1 MLSFE
6 SETLAQRQD
15 ISSFAPIPPHR
26 HLAPRRMDTK
36 FIDIDVGRPLPAR
49 IDVPEQSF
57 VKAIVWLHGRPL
69 GIVTVTCRGGHVYR
83 RGLARAIIRQLADPI
98 LRELVRN
105 GMATPGMQSLELDD
119 LLKLPPVEEPV
130 EPSQLTVVIC
140 TTGRYWD
147 ALEHCLQ
154 SLASNTVLP
163 AEVLV
168 VCRGYRAKPP
178 EPLCEKWSAA
188 AFPVRWLTEPSA
200 DLARA
205 RRLAVEA
212 TNTPLVA
219 FVDELV
225 RVDARWVAVLCRTFR
240 NYPEAMV
247 VTGSLLPSGVVSEAS
262 RLLAAGRERM
272 VWRDPLALRWL
283 CLRPDEQMPRTW
295 CNAHKLGSAANM
307 AYRSSL
313 FSTMRG
319 FECIAGGAAKE
330 SCQHLDLWLR
340 VLDARLGI
348 VHEPAAVARDGGVPT
363 MADVKA
369 ELRATAAG
377 ISASLVAAAVRRP
390 RHIASI
396 LLAAQWFVRTAIA
409 DMIIRRGSP
418 SSLAWAR
425 LCGHVMGTCRGLVG
439 LLRLPSRRPA
449 VARAISTT
457 ANAAESPFDAGR
469 IVPLELS
476 IQEKHAPD
484 DEVSPTLEAAGLTPV
499 AEILGLWHGHVLG
512 LVSVVTGSQP
522 VTLEQIRRLIVDR
535 HWDTI
540 MSRQLGLRPGIVE
553 FEGSRRTLRADLAGE
568 TAGRVLG
575 EHLLGST
582 TTGGAGAS
590 GPNQAAPPATVSI
603 VIPSRDRPDDLR
615 ECLRAIFAQETERRV
630 EIIVVD
636 NHPESGLTPPVVAEF
651 SGIRLVTEPRRGS
664 AYARNSGLLAS
675 RGSIIVWSD
684 DDVVAPAGWLEGLL
698 AHFDDPT
705 IAVVTGNVI
714 PFQLKT
720 SAERLCES
728 CCSLSAGAEPF
739 TVDGYW
745 FQASPD
751 SVQGWEFGTTAN
763 AAVRAGVF
771 SNPAVGLFAE
781 SLGPGTPIGAGE
793 DPYFFYRVLKAGYRL
808 QYLPDVWVW
817 HKHRSTSR
825 HLRRQVYNY
834 AKSAVGYHAMTLL
847 RDGDQRS
854 RASLLGGLQ
863 QHYFRRLVAAAR
875 GRIDV
880 PVSLVAVEIAGHV
893 AGGFAFAASELRRR
907 ILARDPTFP
916 ITPPALPARPTDDYA
931 ATVHDAAEP
940 WALGPGSAAA
950 AQASV
955 APSRGVVHAGSRRGR
970 LPNFLIIGAQKSGTT
985 ALDVNLRKH
994 PRIELVPHFKSS
1006 WLGWENTKETY
1017 FFNATASRFGLTT
1030 LDDYAALFNDNT
1042 KLQGEVCPTYD
1053 SPVAITSIAEAIP
1066 GARLIFICR
1075 EPVSRIESAINHMLQ
1090 WHSESPDLKRFG
1102 TWNPSLAFDVNLQGE
1117 LADPSRHGLL
1127 RMGLYADTVQRVLNR
1142 FPPEQLLILV
1152 AEEYRQNPQA
1162 TYDRIADFL
1171 GLRPTRISH
1180 EDAHVRK
1187 YTTRLTAEQRAWLS
1201 DFYRPHN
1208 QRFFELLGREIP
1220 SWDTAGPHR

>member
-1 MLSFE
+1 
-6 SETLAQRQD
+6 
-15 ISSFAPIPPHR
+15 
-26 HLAPRRMDTK
+26 MDTK
-36 FIDIDVGRPLPAR
+36 FIDIDVGRPLPTR
-49 IDVPEQSF
+49 IDVPEHSP
-57 VKAIVWLHGRPL
+57 VRAIVWLHGRPL
-69 GIVTVTCRGGHVYR
+69 GIVTVTCRGGQVYR
-83 RGLARAIIRQLADPI
+83 RGLARAIIRQMADPI

-105 GMATPGMQSLELDD
+105 GMATPGMQSLDLDD
-119 LLKLPPVEEPV
+119 LIKLPMVQEPV

-140 TTGRYWD
+140 TTGRD
-147 ALEHCLQ
+147 SEALEQCLQ

-168 VCRGYRAKPP
+168 VCRGRRAEPP
-178 EPLCEKWSAA
+178 EPLCERWSAA
-188 AFPVRWLTEPSA
+188 AFPVRWIAEPSD

-205 RRLAVEA
+205 RNRAAGE

-225 RVDARWVAVLCRTFR
+225 RVDAHWVATLCRTFR
-240 NYPEAMV
+240 DYPQAMV
-247 VTGSLLPSGVVSEAS
+247 VTGSLLPNEVSSEAS

-272 VWRDPLALRWL
+272 VWRDPLAFRWL

-307 AYRSSL
+307 AYRTSL
-313 FSTMRG
+313 FSTGRG
-319 FECIAGGAAKE
+319 FEAIAGGAAKE

-363 MADVKA
+363 MTDVKT

-390 RHIASI
+390 RHIVSI

-418 SSLAWAR
+418 RSLAWAR
-425 LCGHVMGTCRGLVG
+425 LCGHVFGTCRGFVG
-439 LLRLPSRRPA
+439 LLRLPSRRPFTARSAA
-449 VARAISTT
+449 VATT
-457 ANAAESPFDAGR
+457 TNEKDSPFAAGR

-476 IQEKHAPD
+476 VQKKHAAS
-484 DEVSPTLEAAGLTPV
+484 DEVSSKLESTRFVNV
-499 AEILGLWHGHVLG
+499 AEILGLWHGRVLG

-540 MSRQLGLRPGIVE
+540 LSRQLGLRPGIVE
-553 FEGSRRTLRADLAGE
+553 FESSTRTLRADLTGE
-568 TAGRVLG
+568 AAGRVLG

-582 TTGGAGAS
+582 TSDGAGAS
-590 GPNQAAPPATVSI
+590 GPNQDASTATVSI
-603 VIPSRDRPDDLR
+603 VIPTRDRPDDLG
-615 ECLRAIFAQETERRV
+615 ECLRAIFAQETDRRV

-636 NHPESGLTPPVVAEF
+636 NHPESEMTPPVVAEF

-664 AYARNSGLLAS
+664 AYARNRGLLAS

-698 AHFDDPT
+698 TPFDDPT
-705 IAVVTGNVI
+705 VGVVTGNII

-763 AAVRAGVF
+763 VAVRTSVF
-771 SNPAVGLFAE
+771 SDPAVGLFAE

-808 QYLPDVWVW
+808 QYLSDAWVW

-834 AKSAVGYHAMTLL
+834 AKSAVGYHTMTLL

-863 QHYFRRLVAAAR
+863 QHYFRRLIAAAR
-875 GRIDV
+875 GQIDV

-907 ILARDPTFP
+907 ILARDPAFP

-931 ATVHDAAEP
+931 AAVHDAAEP
-940 WALGPGSAAA
+940 WALGPGIPAA
-950 AQASV
+950 AQAS
-955 APSRGVVHAGSRRGR
+955 AAHSRGVVRADSRRGR
-970 LPNFLIIGAQKSGTT
+970 LPHFLVIGAQKSGTT

-994 PRIELVPHFKSS
+994 PGIELVPHFKSS
-1006 WLGWENTKETY
+1006 WLGWENTKETW
-1017 FFNATASRFGLTT
+1017 FFNATAPRFGLTT

-1042 KLQGEVCPTYD
+1042 KLQGEVCPSYD
-1053 SPVAITSIAEAIP
+1053 RPRPLASIAEAIP
-1066 GARLIFICR
+1066 DAKLILICR
-1075 EPVSRIESAINHMLQ
+1075 EPVSRLESSVNHMMQ
-1090 WHSESPDLKRFG
+1090 WHAECHDMDDFFGWSPLR
-1102 TWNPSLAFDVNLQGE
+1102 SLEANLQAE
-1117 LADPSRHGLL
+1117 LADASSLGLL
-1127 RMGLYADTVQRVLNR
+1127 QMGLYADTVQRVLNR

-1162 TYDRIADFL
+1162 TYDRIAEFL
-1171 GLRPTRISH
+1171 GLRPATISH

-1208 QRFFELLGREIP
+1208 QRFFDLLGRQIP
-1220 SWDTAGPHR
+1220 SWGTDYPRP

>member
-1 MLSFE
+1 
-6 SETLAQRQD
+6 
-15 ISSFAPIPPHR
+15 
-26 HLAPRRMDTK
+26 MDTK

-49 IDVPEQSF
+49 IDVPEHSP
-57 VKAIVWLHGRPL
+57 VRAIVWLHGRPL
-69 GIVTVTCRGGHVYR
+69 GIVTVTCRGGQVYR

-105 GMATPGMQSLELDD
+105 GMATPGAQSLELDD
-119 LLKLPPVEEPV
+119 LLKLPAIEEPV
-130 EPSQLTVVIC
+130 EPGQLTAVIC
-140 TTGRYWD
+140 TTGRHWE

-154 SLASNTVLP
+154 SLASNTVPP

-168 VCRGYRAKPP
+168 VCRGHRAEPP
-178 EPLCEKWSAA
+178 EPLREKWSAA
-188 AFPVRWLTEPSA
+188 AFPVRWITEPSD

-205 RRLAVEA
+205 RNRAVGD
-212 TNTPLVA
+212 TSTPLVA

-225 RVDARWVAVLCRTFR
+225 RVDAHWVGTLCRTFR
-240 NYPEAMV
+240 DYPQAMV
-247 VTGSLLPSGVVSEAS
+247 VTGSLLPGGVESNAS
-262 RLLAAGRERM
+262 RLLATGRERM
-272 VWRDPLALRWL
+272 VWSDPLAFRWL
-283 CLRPDEQMPRTW
+283 CLRPDEPMPRTW
-295 CNAHKLGSAANM
+295 CNAHKFGSAANM
-307 AYRSSL
+307 AYRTSL

-319 FECIAGGAAKE
+319 FETIAGGAAKE

-340 VLDARLGI
+340 VLDARMGI
-348 VHEPAAVARDGGVPT
+348 VREPAAVVRTAGVPT
-363 MADVKA
+363 MPEVKA
-369 ELRATAAG
+369 ELLATAAG

-390 RHIASI
+390 RHIVSI

-409 DMIIRRGSP
+409 DMIIKRGSP
-418 SSLAWAR
+418 RSLAWGR
-425 LCGHVMGTCRGLVG
+425 LCGHATGTCRGFIG
-439 LLRLPSRRPA
+439 LLRLPSPRPA
-449 VARAISTT
+449 TARQRATNT
-457 ANAAESPFDAGR
+457 HAAESPFDAGR
-469 IVPLELS
+469 IVPVELS
-476 IQEKHAPD
+476 AQEKHTAD
-484 DEVSPTLEAAGLTPV
+484 DEVSSKLEAARLTPV
-499 AEILGLWHGHVLG
+499 AEILGLWHGRVLG
-512 LVSVVTGSQP
+512 LVSVVTGSWH
-522 VTLEQIRRLIVDR
+522 VTLEQLRRLIVER
-535 HWDTI
+535 HWDTL
-540 MSRQLGLRPGIVE
+540 MARQLGLRPGIVE
-553 FEGSRRTLRADLAGE
+553 FESSTRTLRANLAAE
-568 TAGRVLG
+568 AAGRILG

-582 TTGGAGAS
+582 ATDVARAS
-590 GPNQAAPPATVSI
+590 GPNQDATPATVSI
-603 VIPSRDRPDDLR
+603 VIPTRDRPDDLR
-615 ECLRAIFAQETERRV
+615 ECLRAILAQETDRRV

-651 SGIRLVTEPRRGS
+651 SGIRLVAEPRRGS
-664 AYARNSGLLAS
+664 AYARNRGLLAS

-698 AHFDDPT
+698 VPFDDPT
-705 IAVVTGNVI
+705 IGAVTGNII
-714 PFQLKT
+714 PFQLNS

-728 CCSLSAGAEPF
+728 CCSLSAGSEPF

-763 AAVRAGVF
+763 VAVRTSVF
-771 SNPAVGLFAE
+771 SDPAVGLFAE

-808 QYLPDVWVW
+808 QYLADVWVW

-834 AKSAVGYHAMTLL
+834 AKSAVGYHTMTLL

-854 RASLLGGLQ
+854 RASLFGGLQ
-863 QHYFRRLVAAAR
+863 QHYFRRLIAAAR

-893 AGGFAFAASELRRR
+893 AGGFSFAASELRRR
-907 ILARDPTFP
+907 ILARDPAFP

-931 ATVHDAAEP
+931 ATVADAAEP

-955 APSRGVVHAGSRRGR
+955 PPSRGVVRAGARRGR
-970 LPNFLIIGAQKSGTT
+970 LPHFLVIGAQKSGTT

-994 PRIELVPHFKSS
+994 PSIELVPHFKSR
-1006 WLGWENTKETY
+1006 WLGWENTKETW
-1017 FFNATASRFGLTT
+1017 FFNATAPRFGLTT
-1030 LDDYAALFNDNT
+1030 LDDYAALFNDNN
-1042 KLQGEVCPTYD
+1042 KLQGEVCPSYD
-1053 SPVAITSIAEAIP
+1053 RPRPIASIAEAIP
-1066 GARLIFICR
+1066 DAKLILICR
-1075 EPVSRIESAINHMLQ
+1075 EPVARLESSLNHMMQ
-1090 WHSESPDLKRFG
+1090 WHAECPDMDDFFGWSPLRSFE
-1102 TWNPSLAFDVNLQGE
+1102 ANLQAE
-1117 LADPSRHGLL
+1117 LADAGSLGLL
-1127 RMGLYADTVQRVLNR
+1127 QMGLYADTVQRVLNR
-1142 FPPEQLLILV
+1142 FAPEQLLILV

-1162 TYDRIADFL
+1162 TYDRIAEFL

-1208 QRFFELLGREIP
+1208 QRFFDLLGRQIP
-1220 SWDTAGPHR
+1220 SWESAALQH

>member
-1 MLSFE
+1 
-6 SETLAQRQD
+6 
-15 ISSFAPIPPHR
+15 
-26 HLAPRRMDTK
+26 MDTK
-36 FIDIDVGRPLPAR
+36 FVDIDVGRPLPMR

-57 VKAIVWLHGRPL
+57 VRAIVWLHGRPL

-83 RGLARAIIRQLADPI
+83 RGLARAIIRQQADPI

-105 GMATPGMQSLELDD
+105 GMATPGMQSLDLDD
-119 LLKLPPVEEPV
+119 LIKLPAIEEPV
-130 EPSQLTVVIC
+130 EPGQLTVVIC
-140 TTGRYWD
+140 TIGRHWE

-163 AEVLV
+163 AGVLV
-168 VCRGYRAKPP
+168 VCRGRRAEPP
-178 EPLCEKWSAA
+178 EPLRASWSAA

-205 RRLAVEA
+205 RHLAVDE
-212 TNTPLVA
+212 TKTPLVA

-225 RVDARWVAVLCRTFR
+225 CVDAKWVAVLCRTFR

-247 VTGSLLPSGVVSEAS
+247 VTGSLLPSGVASEAS
-262 RLLAAGRERM
+262 QLLAAGRERM
-272 VWRDPLALRWL
+272 VWRDPLAFRWL

-307 AYRSSL
+307 AYRTRL
-313 FSTMRG
+313 FSTGRG
-319 FECIAGGAAKE
+319 FEAIAGGAAKE

-340 VLDARLGI
+340 VLDARMGI
-348 VHEPAAVARDGGVPT
+348 VHEPAAVVRDGGVPT
-363 MADVKA
+363 MADAKA

-390 RHIASI
+390 RHIVSI

-409 DMIIRRGSP
+409 DMIIKRGSP
-418 SSLAWAR
+418 RSLAWAR
-425 LCGHVMGTCRGLVG
+425 LCGHVMGTCRGVIG
-439 LLRLPSRRPA
+439 LLRLPSRRPFA
-449 VARAISTT
+449 ARSATVATT
-457 ANAAESPFDAGR
+457 TSESDSPFAAGR

-476 IQEKHAPD
+476 IQERHAPD
-484 DEVSPTLEAAGLTPV
+484 DGVSPTLEAARLTPV
-499 AEILGLWHGHVLG
+499 AEILGLWHGRVLG

-540 MSRQLGLRPGIVE
+540 LSRQLGLRPGIIE
-553 FEGSRRTLRADLAGE
+553 FESSTRTLRADLTGE
-568 TAGRVLG
+568 AAGRVLG
-575 EHLLGST
+575 EHLLGSAT
-582 TTGGAGAS
+582 TDGAGAS
-590 GPNQAAPPATVSI
+590 GPNQDAPPATVSI
-603 VIPSRDRPDDLR
+603 VIPTRDRPDDLR
-615 ECLRAIFAQETERRV
+615 ECLRAIFAQETDRRV

-664 AYARNSGLLAS
+664 AYARNRGLLAS

-684 DDVVAPAGWLEGLL
+684 DDVVAPDGWLEGLL
-698 AHFDDPT
+698 APFDDPT
-705 IAVVTGNVI
+705 VGVVTGNII

-751 SVQGWEFGTTAN
+751 AVQGWEFGTTAN
-763 AAVRAGVF
+763 VAVRTSVF
-771 SNPAVGLFAE
+771 SDPAVGLFAE

-808 QYLPDVWVW
+808 QYLSDVWVW

-834 AKSAVGYHAMTLL
+834 AKSAVGYHTMTLL

-863 QHYFRRLVAAAR
+863 QHYIRRLIAAAR

-893 AGGFAFAASELRRR
+893 AGGFSFAASELRRR
-907 ILARDPTFP
+907 ILARDPAFP

-931 ATVHDAAEP
+931 ATVADAAEP

-950 AQASV
+950 AHASV
-955 APSRGVVHAGSRRGR
+955 TPSRGVVHAGARRGR
-970 LPNFLIIGAQKSGTT
+970 LPHFLVIGAQKSGTT

-994 PRIELVPHFKSS
+994 PGIELVPHFKSS
-1006 WLGWENTKETY
+1006 WLGWENTKETW
-1017 FFNATASRFGLTT
+1017 FFNATAPRFGLTT
-1030 LDDYAALFNDNT
+1030 LDDYAALFNNNN
-1042 KLQGEVCPTYD
+1042 KLQGEVCPSYD
-1053 SPVAITSIAEAIP
+1053 RPRPIASIAEAIP
-1066 GARLIFICR
+1066 DAKLILICR
-1075 EPVSRIESAINHMLQ
+1075 EPVSRLESSLNHMMQ
-1090 WHSESPDLKRFG
+1090 WHAECPDMDDFFGWSPLRSFE
-1102 TWNPSLAFDVNLQGE
+1102 ANLQAE
-1117 LADPSRHGLL
+1117 LADAGSLGLL
-1127 RMGLYADTVQRVLNR
+1127 QMGLYADTVQRVLSR

-1162 TYDRIADFL
+1162 TYDRIASFL

-1208 QRFFELLGREIP
+1208 QRFFDLLGREIP
-1220 SWDTAGPHR
+1220 SWGSVGPHR

>member
-1 MLSFE
+1 
-6 SETLAQRQD
+6 
-15 ISSFAPIPPHR
+15 
-26 HLAPRRMDTK
+26 MDTK
-36 FIDIDVGRPLPAR
+36 FIDIDVGRPLPMR
-49 IDVPEQSF
+49 IDVPEHSP
-57 VKAIVWLHGRPL
+57 VRAIVWLHGRPL

-105 GMATPGMQSLELDD
+105 GMATPGMQSLDLDD
-119 LLKLPPVEEPV
+119 LIKLPAIEMPV

-140 TTGRYWD
+140 TTGRQWES
-147 ALEHCLQ
+147 LEQCLQ
-154 SLASNTVLP
+154 SLALNTVLP

-168 VCRGYRAKPP
+168 VCRGHRAKPP
-178 EPLCEKWSAA
+178 EPLRENWSSA
-188 AFPVRWLTEPSA
+188 AFPVRWIAGSSA

-205 RRLAVEA
+205 RNLAVEE
-212 TNTPLVA
+212 TRTPLVV

-225 RVDARWVAVLCRTFR
+225 YVDARWVAVVCRTFR
-240 NYPEAMV
+240 DYPEAVV
-247 VTGSLLPSGVVSEAS
+247 VTGSLLPNGVASEAS

-272 VWRDPLALRWL
+272 VWCDPLAFRWL
-283 CLRPDEQMPRTW
+283 CLRPDEPMPRTW

-307 AYRSSL
+307 AYRTSL

-319 FECIAGGAAKE
+319 FEAIAGGAAKE

-340 VLDARLGI
+340 VLGARMGI

-377 ISASLVAAAVRRP
+377 ISASLVAAAARRP
-390 RHIASI
+390 RHIVSI

-409 DMIIRRGSP
+409 DTIIRRGSP
-418 SSLAWAR
+418 RSLAWAR
-425 LCGHVMGTCRGLVG
+425 LCGHVIGTCRGFIG
-439 LLRLPSRRPA
+439 LLWPRSRRPFA
-449 VARAISTT
+449 ARSAPMTT
-457 ANAAESPFDAGR
+457 TTNENDSPFAASR
-469 IVPLELS
+469 IVPLELFIS
-476 IQEKHAPD
+476 GKQAAD
-484 DEVSPTLEAAGLTPV
+484 DEVSSKREAARLTPV
-499 AEILGLWHGHVLG
+499 AEILGLWHGRVLG
-512 LVSVVTGSQP
+512 IVSVVTGSQP
-522 VTLEQIRRLIVDR
+522 ITLKQIRRLIVDR

-540 MSRQLGLRPGIVE
+540 LTRQMGLRPGIVE
-553 FEGSRRTLRADLAGE
+553 FESSTRSLRADLTGE
-568 TAGRVLG
+568 AAGRVLG

-582 TTGGAGAS
+582 TTDVDGAR
-590 GPNQAAPPATVSI
+590 GPNQNAPLATVSI
-603 VIPSRDRPDDLR
+603 VIPTRDRPNDLR
-615 ECLRAIFAQETERRV
+615 ECLRAIFAQVTDRRV

-636 NHPESGLTPPVVAEF
+636 NHPESGQTPPVVAEF
-651 SGIRLVTEPRRGS
+651 SGIRLVSEPRRGS
-664 AYARNSGLLAS
+664 AYARNRGLLAS

-684 DDVVAPAGWLEGLL
+684 DDVVAPTGWLEGLL
-698 AHFDDPT
+698 APFDDPT

-728 CCSLSAGAEPF
+728 ACSLSAGAEPF

-751 SVQGWEFGTTAN
+751 AVQGWEFGTTAN
-763 AAVRAGVF
+763 VAVRSGVF

-834 AKSAVGYHAMTLL
+834 AKSAVGYHTMTLL

-863 QHYFRRLVAAAR
+863 HHYVRRLVAAAR

-880 PVSLVAVEIAGHV
+880 PVSLVLVEIAGHV
-893 AGGFAFAASELRRR
+893 AGGFSFAVSEVRRR
-907 ILARDPTFP
+907 ILARDPAFP
-916 ITPPALPARPTDDYA
+916 ITPPALPVRPTANDA
-931 ATVHDAAEP
+931 ATLHDSAEP
-940 WALGPGSAAA
+940 WALGPGSVAATDASA
-950 AQASV
+950 AHSG
-955 APSRGVVHAGSRRGR
+955 GVFRAGSRRGR
-970 LPNFLIIGAQKSGTT
+970 LPHFLIIGAQKSGTT
-985 ALDVNLRKH
+985 SLDVNLRKH
-994 PRIELVPHFKSS
+994 PGIELVPNFRAEWK
-1006 WLGWENTKETY
+1006 GWTNTKETW
-1017 FFNATASRFGLTT
+1017 FFNDWGTLFGISTI
-1030 LDDYAALFNDNT
+1030 DDYKSLFNNNG
-1042 KLQGEVCPTYD
+1042 KLQGEACPTYD
-1053 SPVAITSIAEAIP
+1053 SPVAITRIAEAIP
-1066 GARLIFICR
+1066 GARLIFVCR

-1090 WHSESPDLKRFG
+1090 WHSESADLKWFG

-1127 RMGLYADTVQRVLNR
+1127 RMGLYADTVQRLLNR

-1162 TYDRIADFL
+1162 TYDRIAEFL
-1171 GLRPTRISH
+1171 GLRPVRIKH
-1180 EDAHVRK
+1180 EDAHVRT
-1187 YTTRLTAEQRAWLS
+1187 YTTRLTDEQRAWLS

-1220 SWDTAGPHR
+1220 SWGATIPHQ

>member
-1 MLSFE
+1 
-6 SETLAQRQD
+6 
-15 ISSFAPIPPHR
+15 
-26 HLAPRRMDTK
+26 MDTK
-36 FIDIDVGRPLPAR
+36 FVDIDVGRPLPMR

-105 GMATPGMQSLELDD
+105 GMATPGMQSLDLDE
-119 LLKLPPVEEPV
+119 LLKLPTVDEPV

-140 TTGRYWD
+140 TTGRYWE

-163 AEVLV
+163 AAVLV
-168 VCRGYRAKPP
+168 VCRGHRAEPP
-178 EPLCEKWSAA
+178 ESLCERWSAA

-205 RRLAVEA
+205 RHLAVNE
-212 TNTPLVA
+212 TRTPLVA
-219 FVDELV
+219 FVDELA
-225 RVDARWVAVLCRTFR
+225 RVDAQWAAVLCRTFR

-247 VTGSLLPSGVVSEAS
+247 VTGSLLPNEVSSEAS
-262 RLLAAGRERM
+262 WLLAAGRERM
-272 VWRDPLALRWL
+272 VWRDPLAFRWL

-307 AYRSSL
+307 AYRTSL
-313 FSTMRG
+313 FSTGRG
-319 FECIAGGAAKE
+319 FEAIAGGAAKE

-348 VHEPAAVARDGGVPT
+348 VHEPAAVVRGGGVPT

-390 RHIASI
+390 RHIVSI

-418 SSLAWAR
+418 RSLAWTR
-425 LCGHVMGTCRGLVG
+425 LCGHVMGTCRGFIG
-439 LLRLPSRRPA
+439 LLRPRSRRPFAARSAA
-449 VARAISTT
+449 VATT
-457 ANAAESPFDAGR
+457 TNENDSLFAAGR

-476 IQEKHAPD
+476 VEGKHATD
-484 DEVSPTLEAAGLTPV
+484 DEVSPTLEAARLTPV
-499 AEILGLWHGHVLG
+499 AEILGLWHGRVLG

-540 MSRQLGLRPGIVE
+540 LSRQLGLRPGIVE
-553 FEGSRRTLRADLAGE
+553 FESSTRTLRADLTGE
-568 TAGRVLG
+568 AAGRVLG

-582 TTGGAGAS
+582 TSDGVGAS
-590 GPNQAAPPATVSI
+590 GPNQDASSATVSI
-603 VIPSRDRPDDLR
+603 VIPTRDRPDDLR
-615 ECLRAIFAQETERRV
+615 ECLRAIFAQETDRRA

-651 SGIRLVTEPRRGS
+651 SGIRLVNEPRRGS
-664 AYARNSGLLAS
+664 AYARNRGLLAS

-684 DDVVAPAGWLEGLL
+684 DDVVAPSGWLEGLL
-698 AHFDDPT
+698 APFDDPT
-705 IAVVTGNVI
+705 VGVVTGNII

-763 AAVRAGVF
+763 VAVRTSVF
-771 SNPAVGLFAE
+771 SDPAVGLFAE

-808 QYLPDVWVW
+808 QYLSDVWVW

-834 AKSAVGYHAMTLL
+834 AKSAVGYHTMTLL

-854 RASLLGGLQ
+854 RASLFGGLQ
-863 QHYFRRLVAAAR
+863 QHYLGRLVAAAR

-907 ILARDPTFP
+907 ILARDPAFP
-916 ITPPALPARPTDDYA
+916 VTPPALPARPTDDYA
-931 ATVHDAAEP
+931 AAVHDAAEP
-940 WALGPGSAAA
+940 WALGPGSTAA
-950 AQASV
+950 AQAST
-955 APSRGVVHAGSRRGR
+955 AHSRGVVNAGSRRGR
-970 LPNFLIIGAQKSGTT
+970 LPHFLVIGAQKSGTT

-994 PRIELVPHFKSS
+994 PGIELVPHFKSS
-1006 WLGWENTKETY
+1006 WLGWENTKETW
-1017 FFNATASRFGLTT
+1017 FFNATAPRFGLTT
-1030 LDDYAALFNDNT
+1030 LNDYAALFNDNN

-1053 SPVAITSIAEAIP
+1053 RPRPIALIAEAIP
-1066 GARLIFICR
+1066 DAKLILICR
-1075 EPVSRIESAINHMLQ
+1075 EPVSRLESSVNHMMQ
-1090 WHSESPDLKRFG
+1090 WHAECPDMDDFFGWSPLRSFE
-1102 TWNPSLAFDVNLQGE
+1102 ANLQAE
-1117 LADPSRHGLL
+1117 LADAGSLGLL
-1127 RMGLYADTVQRVLNR
+1127 RMGLYADTVQRVLSR
-1142 FPPEQLLILV
+1142 FPPEQLLILA

-1162 TYDRIADFL
+1162 TYDRIAEFL
-1171 GLRPTRISH
+1171 GLRPVRINH
-1180 EDAHVRK
+1180 EDAHVRN

-1208 QRFFELLGREIP
+1208 ERFFDLLGREIP
-1220 SWDTAGPHR
+1220 SWHAARATR

>member
-1 MLSFE
+1 
-6 SETLAQRQD
+6 
-15 ISSFAPIPPHR
+15 
-26 HLAPRRMDTK
+26 MDTK
-36 FIDIDVGRPLPAR
+36 FVDIDVGRPLPAR
-49 IDVPEQSF
+49 IDVPEQSS

-105 GMATPGMQSLELDD
+105 GMATPGMQSLDLDD
-119 LLKLPPVEEPV
+119 LIKLPAVEEPV
-130 EPSQLTVVIC
+130 EPGQLTVVIC
-140 TTGRYWD
+140 TTGRYWES
-147 ALEHCLQ
+147 LEQCLQ

-168 VCRGYRAKPP
+168 VCRGHRAKPP
-178 EPLCEKWSAA
+178 EPLCESWSAA
-188 AFPVRWLTEPSA
+188 AFPIRWLTEPSG

-205 RRLAVEA
+205 RNRAVEE
-212 TNTPLVA
+212 TRTTLVA
-219 FVDELV
+219 FVDEFV
-225 RVDARWVAVLCRTFR
+225 CVDAHWAATLCRTFR

-247 VTGSLLPSGVVSEAS
+247 VTGSVLPNEVASDAS

-272 VWRDPLALRWL
+272 VWRDPLAFRWL

-307 AYRSSL
+307 AYRTSL
-313 FSTMRG
+313 FSTGRG
-319 FECIAGGAAKE
+319 FEAIAGGAAKE

-340 VLDARLGI
+340 VLDARMGI
-348 VHEPAAVARDGGVPT
+348 VHEPAAVARDGGVPM

-377 ISASLVAAAVRRP
+377 ISASLVAAAARRP
-390 RHIASI
+390 RHIVSI

-409 DMIIRRGSP
+409 DMILGRGAP
-418 SSLAWAR
+418 RSLGWAR

-439 LLRLPSRRPA
+439 LLRLPSRKPFAAGSAA
-449 VARAISTT
+449 VATT
-457 ANAAESPFDAGR
+457 TNDNDSPFAAGR
-469 IVPLELS
+469 IVPLEVS
-476 IQEKHAPD
+476 VQKKHAAS
-484 DEVSPTLEAAGLTPV
+484 DEVSSKLESTRFVNV
-499 AEILGLWHGHVLG
+499 AEILGLWHGRVLG

-540 MSRQLGLRPGIVE
+540 LARQLGLRPGIVE
-553 FEGSRRTLRADLAGE
+553 FESSTRTLRADLTGE
-568 TAGRVLG
+568 AAGRVLG

-582 TTGGAGAS
+582 ATDGAGAS
-590 GPNQAAPPATVSI
+590 GQNQNAPPTTVSI
-603 VIPSRDRPDDLR
+603 VIPTFDRPNDLR
-615 ECLRAIFAQETERRV
+615 ECLRAIFAQETDRRV

-664 AYARNSGLLAS
+664 AYARNRGLLAS

-698 AHFDDPT
+698 APLDDPT
-705 IAVVTGNVI
+705 VGVVTGNII

-763 AAVRAGVF
+763 VAVRTSVF
-771 SNPAVGLFAE
+771 SDPAVGLFAE

-808 QYLPDVWVW
+808 QYLSDVWVW

-834 AKSAVGYHAMTLL
+834 AKSAVGYHTMTLL

-854 RASLLGGLQ
+854 RASLFGGLQ
-863 QHYFRRLVAAAR
+863 RHYLTRLVAAAR

-893 AGGFAFAASELRRR
+893 AGGFSFAASELRRR
-907 ILARDPTFP
+907 ILARDPAFP

-931 ATVHDAAEP
+931 AAVHDAAEP
-940 WALGPGSAAA
+940 WALGPGSNAA
-950 AQASV
+950 AQAS
-955 APSRGVVHAGSRRGR
+955 AAHTRGVFRAGSRRGR
-970 LPNFLIIGAQKSGTT
+970 LPHFLVIGAQKSGTT

-1017 FFNATASRFGLTT
+1017 FFNATAPRFGLTT

-1042 KLQGEVCPTYD
+1042 KLQGEVCPSYD
-1053 SPVAITSIAEAIP
+1053 WPRPIASIAEAMP
-1066 GARLIFICR
+1066 DAKLILICR
-1075 EPVSRIESAINHMLQ
+1075 EPVSRLESSVNHMMQ
-1090 WHSESPDLKRFG
+1090 WHAECPDMDNFFGWSPLRSFEA
-1102 TWNPSLAFDVNLQGE
+1102 NMQAE
-1117 LADPSRHGLL
+1117 LAHADSLGLL

-1142 FPPEQLLILV
+1142 FSPEQLLILV
-1152 AEEYRQNPQA
+1152 AEEYRQAPQA

-1171 GLRPTRISH
+1171 GLRPVKINH

-1187 YTTRLTAEQRAWLS
+1187 YTTRFTAEQRAWLS

-1220 SWDTAGPHR
+1220 LWGSTRPHR

>member
-1 MLSFE
+1 
-6 SETLAQRQD
+6 
-15 ISSFAPIPPHR
+15 
-26 HLAPRRMDTK
+26 MDTK
-36 FIDIDVGRPLPAR
+36 FVDIDVGRPIPMR

-105 GMATPGMQSLELDD
+105 GMATPGMQSLDLDD
-119 LLKLPPVEEPV
+119 LIKLPAVEEPV
-130 EPSQLTVVIC
+130 EPGQLTVVIC
-140 TTGRYWD
+140 TTGRYWES
-147 ALEHCLQ
+147 LEQCLQ

-168 VCRGYRAKPP
+168 VCRGRRAKPP
-178 EPLCEKWSAA
+178 EPLCENWSAA

-205 RRLAVEA
+205 RNLAVEE
-212 TNTPLVA
+212 TKTPLVA

-225 RVDARWVAVLCRTFR
+225 CVDAQWVAVLCRTFR

-247 VTGSLLPSGVVSEAS
+247 VTGSLLPNEVASEAS

-272 VWRDPLALRWL
+272 VWRDPLAFRWL

-307 AYRSSL
+307 AYRTSL
-313 FSTMRG
+313 FSTGRG
-319 FECIAGGAAKE
+319 FEAIAGGAAKE

-348 VHEPAAVARDGGVPT
+348 VHEPAAVVRDGGVPT
-363 MADVKA
+363 TADVKA

-390 RHIASI
+390 RHIVSI
-396 LLAAQWFVRTAIA
+396 LLAAQWFVRTAIS

-418 SSLAWAR
+418 RSLAWAR
-425 LCGHVMGTCRGLVG
+425 LCGHVTGTCRGFIG
-439 LLRLPSRRPA
+439 LLWPRSRRPFAARSAA
-449 VARAISTT
+449 VATT
-457 ANAAESPFDAGR
+457 TNENDSPFAAGR
-469 IVPLELS
+469 IVPLEVS
-476 IQEKHAPD
+476 VQKKHAAS
-484 DEVSPTLEAAGLTPV
+484 DEVSSKLESTRFVNV
-499 AEILGLWHGHVLG
+499 AEILGLWHGRVLG

-540 MSRQLGLRPGIVE
+540 LTRQLGLRPGIIE
-553 FEGSRRTLRADLAGE
+553 FESSTRTLRADLTGE
-568 TAGRVLG
+568 AAGRVLG
-575 EHLLGST
+575 EHLLGSAT
-582 TTGGAGAS
+582 TAGAGAS
-590 GPNQAAPPATVSI
+590 GPNQSAPPATVSI
-603 VIPSRDRPDDLR
+603 VIPTRDRPDDLR
-615 ECLRAIFAQETERRV
+615 ECLRAIFAQETDRRV

-664 AYARNSGLLAS
+664 AYARNRGLLAS

-698 AHFDDPT
+698 APFDDPT
-705 IAVVTGNVI
+705 VGVVTGNII

-728 CCSLSAGAEPF
+728 CCSLSAGSEPF

-763 AAVRAGVF
+763 VAVRTSVF
-771 SNPAVGLFAE
+771 SDAAVGLFAE

-808 QYLPDVWVW
+808 QYLSDVWVW

-834 AKSAVGYHAMTLL
+834 AKSAVGYHTMTLL

-880 PVSLVAVEIAGHV
+880 PVSLVLVEIAGHV

-907 ILARDPTFP
+907 ILARDPAFP
-916 ITPPALPARPTDDYA
+916 ATPPALPARPTDDYA
-931 ATVHDAAEP
+931 AAVHDAAEP
-940 WALGPGSAAA
+940 WALGPGRAAA

-955 APSRGVVHAGSRRGR
+955 APSRGVVRAGARRGR
-970 LPNFLIIGAQKSGTT
+970 LPHFLVIGAQKSGTT

-994 PRIELVPHFKSS
+994 PGIELVPHFKSS
-1006 WLGWENTKETY
+1006 WLGWENTKETW
-1017 FFNATASRFGLTT
+1017 FFNATAPRFGLTT

-1042 KLQGEVCPTYD
+1042 KLQGEVCPSYD
-1053 SPVAITSIAEAIP
+1053 RPRPLASIAEAIP
-1066 GARLIFICR
+1066 DAKLILICR
-1075 EPVSRIESAINHMLQ
+1075 EPVSRLESSVNHMMQ
-1090 WHSESPDLKRFG
+1090 WHAECPDMDDFFGWSPLRSFE
-1102 TWNPSLAFDVNLQGE
+1102 ANLQAE
-1117 LADPSRHGLL
+1117 LADASSLGLL
-1127 RMGLYADTVQRVLNR
+1127 QMGLYADTVQRVLNR

-1162 TYDRIADFL
+1162 TYDRIAEFL

-1220 SWDTAGPHR
+1220 SWGTNYPRP